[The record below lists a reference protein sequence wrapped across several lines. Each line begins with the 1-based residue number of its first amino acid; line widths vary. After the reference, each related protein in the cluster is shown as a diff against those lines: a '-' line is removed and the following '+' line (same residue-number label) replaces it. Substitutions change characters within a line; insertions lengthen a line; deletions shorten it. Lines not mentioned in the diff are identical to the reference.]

1 MPVEIAK
8 NKKSA
13 KLICEICGTEKTYPC
28 RTALTACEIAEETDG
43 WAFDCG
49 FFSMIGYWAML
60 GHHVWCPECCQRN
73 KNNQR

>member
-13 KLICEICGTEKTYPC
+13 KLICEICGTEKTYPSSSPAAP
-28 RTALTACEIAEETDG
+28 ALTACEIAEETDG

-49 FFSMIGYWAML
+49 FFSMML